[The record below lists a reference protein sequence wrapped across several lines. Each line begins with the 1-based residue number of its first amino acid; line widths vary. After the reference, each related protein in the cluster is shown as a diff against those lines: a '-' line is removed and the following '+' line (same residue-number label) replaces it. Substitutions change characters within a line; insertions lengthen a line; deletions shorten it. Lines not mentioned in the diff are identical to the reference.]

1 MDRATILAD
10 SEDYDAAIIACGE
23 MVRPAVEAAKALK
36 NDGIRAAVVDM
47 YCVKPIDREAVL
59 TAARRAKLIV
69 TAEEHA
75 PFGGLGSMVSQI
87 VAAECPRR
95 VINLALPDA
104 PVITGNSREV
114 FDTYGLNAE
123 GIAAAVRGA
132 EEFL

>member
-1 MDRATILAD
+1 PAMDAANILA
-10 SEDYDAAIIACGE
+10 A
-23 MVRPAVEAAKALK
+23 
-36 NDGIRAAVVDM
+36 DGISATVVDM
-47 YCVKPIDREAVL
+47 YCVKPLDKTAILKAAENVKAVI
-59 TAARRAKLIV
+59 TV
-69 TAEEHA
+69 EEHS

-104 PVITGNSREV
+104 PVVTGNSREV